1 MIGVRVLRV
10 DEHVRK
16 HTHRPGEPSSFV
28 TVLVDLTPSID
39 RTGPARLM
47 DMVPGRSA
55 DVLRSWLKVR
65 DPGFRAQVEVMTMDG
80 FTGYATAVEDVVPTA
95 RRVMDP
101 FHVVHLCSGETH
113 RVSAVWADKWSR

>member
-1 MIGVRVLRV
+1 MRVLGV

-16 HTHRPGEPSSFV
+16 HTHRPGEPSALV

-55 DVLRSWLKVR
+55 DVLRSWLKAR
-65 DPGFRAQVEVMTMDG
+65 DSGFRAQVEVVTMMG
-80 FTGYATAVEDVVPTA
+80 SPGTPPLWKTWYP
-95 RRVMDP
+95 R
-101 FHVVHLCSGETH
+101 HVG
-113 RVSAVWADKWSR
+113 

>member
-1 MIGVRVLRV
+1 MVYQNPDQLIGVRVLGV

-16 HTHRPGEPSSFV
+16 HTHRPGEPSALV

-55 DVLRSWLKVR
+55 DVLRSWLKAR
-65 DPGFRAQVEVMTMDG
+65 DSGFRAQVEVVTMMG
-80 FTGYATAVEDVVPTA
+80 SPGTPPLWKTWYP
-95 RRVMDP
+95 R
-101 FHVVHLCSGETH
+101 HVG
-113 RVSAVWADKWSR
+113 

>member
-39 RTGPARLM
+39 RTGQS
-47 DMVPGRSA
+47 DY
-55 DVLRSWLKVR
+55 WTWC
-65 DPGFRAQVEVMTMDG
+65 QVEALTCCAAGSRFGTQD
-80 FTGYATAVEDVVPTA
+80 FVP
-95 RRVMDP
+95 RWR
-101 FHVVHLCSGETH
+101 
-113 RVSAVWADKWSR
+113 